1 MNMSIFILLTV
12 FYSLEKYEHVS
23 RWIKVSTIKKKK
35 RREEKRK
42 KFITYKG
49 KHSVKGHENT

>member
-1 MNMSIFILLTV
+1 MSIYLDGL
-12 FYSLEKYEHVS
+12 K
-23 RWIKVSTIKKKK
+23 KKKKKK

-49 KHSVKGHENT
+49 KHSVKGHEYT